1 MPEGSDLQPLERQ
14 EYLERRKDLA
24 EQYREAIGN
33 YDKLVPWGA
42 GGALFLSITFLE
54 KIAPH
59 PLASSRWLLLSA
71 WGFLLVALGSSMWS
85 HYTSSR
91 IFSRRINLLDNRQ
104 RVGKGDDSD
113 AWERERQRLEGRVRR
128 WGRLTALLNPLAG
141 WALVIGVA
149 FLAGFAF
156 ANAPFTTESRP

>member
-1 MPEGSDLQPLERQ
+1 MPKGQDLQPLDRQ

-42 GGALFLSITFLE
+42 GGSLFLSITFLE

-59 PLASSRWLLLSA
+59 PLASSRWLLLASWA
-71 WGFLLVALGSSMWS
+71 LLLVALAASMWS

-91 IFSRRINLLDNRQ
+91 IYSRRIKLLDNRQ
-104 RVGKGDDSD
+104 RVGKGNDTDG
-113 AWERERQRLEGRVRR
+113 WEKEHKKLEAEVNR
-128 WGRLTALLNPLAG
+128 WGRLTAFLNPLAG
-141 WALVIGVA
+141 WALVVGIA
-149 FLAGFAF
+149 LLAGFAV
-156 ANAPFTTESRP
+156 ANAPFSTEP